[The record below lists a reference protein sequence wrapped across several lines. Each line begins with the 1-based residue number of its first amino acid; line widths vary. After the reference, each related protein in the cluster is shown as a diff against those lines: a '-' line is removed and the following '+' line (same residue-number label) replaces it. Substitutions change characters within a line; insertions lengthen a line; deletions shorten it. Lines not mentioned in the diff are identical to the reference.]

1 MSRILSALILAAV
14 APAAANAGELETLAA
29 RVIRDAGYWCAAVA
43 DVIPDQWNSTPNKRV
58 VIVACD
64 DGKEYARYQITMNRS
79 GTAATVKEL

>member
-1 MSRILSALILAAV
+1 MFRILPALAMAATL
-14 APAAANAGELETLAA
+14 PAAAHAQSLERLAA
-29 RVIRDAGYWCAAVA
+29 QVIRDAGYWCAAVS

-64 DGKEYARYQITMNRS
+64 DGREYARYEITMNRS